1 MMVRNKPDQILY
13 KDQKYLSANF
23 AAIVI
28 IIYIYAMPKENKLP
42 TSIEVIKAS
51 PDRLPDPDSMQLLF
65 SQLTN
70 KKILSS
76 TAKILEIVSQDNACL
91 FMAIDKEENDQL
103 VGLVV
108 MVVYRVFSAKHAHIE
123 DLVVDEKYRGRGIAE
138 ELMQHAMTQ
147 ARLMQANYVN
157 LTCSPTRKAANS
169 LYHKLGFTLRA
180 TNVFNYALDK

>member
-1 MMVRNKPDQILY
+1 
-13 KDQKYLSANF
+13 
-23 AAIVI
+23 
-28 IIYIYAMPKENKLP
+28 MPQENNLP
-42 TSIEVIKAS
+42 TNIEIIKAS
-51 PDRLPDPDSMQLLF
+51 PDRLPDPDSMELLI

-70 KKILSS
+70 EKKLLS
-76 TAKILEIVSQDNACL
+76 TAQIIEIVRQENAYL
-91 FMAIDKEENDQL
+91 FTAIDKEENDQL

-123 DLVVDEKYRGRGIAE
+123 DLVVDDKYRGRGIAE

-169 LYHKLGFTLRA
+169 LYQKLGFTLRA
-180 TNVFNYALDK
+180 TNVFNYVLDK